1 MLNVTIEVNPLAGAI
16 GAEIRGVDLSQHM
29 HEATFEA
36 IHRAF
41 LEYQVLVFPDQER
54 LTIEQH
60 IAFAARFGSLAV
72 DPMVKSADGHP
83 ELLVLIKN
91 KDETRA
97 FGESWHSDNTYMG
110 CPPLGSFLLAREL
123 PPFGGDTQFSNQ
135 YAAYEALSPGLKQ
148 VLDGLEAVH
157 TAETYNK
164 SLASGRY
171 THEQGMRLRHD
182 AIMEAALRQQSVHPV
197 VRTHPETGRK
207 ALYVNA
213 AYTKNFAGWTAE
225 ESEPL
230 LKFLYGHA
238 IRSEFTCRIRWTPNA
253 LVCWDNRCTMHQAIN
268 DYHGHRRVMHRV
280 TAEGT
285 RPV

>member
-1 MLNVTIEVNPLAGAI
+1 MADETVEIRPLAGAI
-16 GAEIRGVDLSQHM
+16 GAEIRGVDLSR
-29 HEATFEA
+29 EIGAATFDA

-41 LEYQVLVFPDQER
+41 LDYLVLVFPEQNR

-60 IAFAARFGSLAV
+60 IAFAARFGPLAV
-72 DPMVKSADGHP
+72 DSFVKSAEGHP

-91 KDETRA
+91 KDEKRA
-97 FGESWHSDNTYMG
+97 FGESWHSDNTYMER
-110 CPPLGSFLLAREL
+110 PPLGSFLLAKDL

-135 YAAYEALSPGLKQ
+135 YAAYEALSPGLRLVVDRLK
-148 VLDGLEAVH
+148 AVH

-164 SLASGRY
+164 SLATGRY
-171 THEQGMRLRHD
+171 SHERGMRLRHD
-182 AIMEAALRQQSVHPV
+182 AVMRAALQTHSVHPV

-207 ALYVNA
+207 ALFVNA
-213 AYTKNFAGWTAE
+213 AYTKHFEGWTVE

-230 LKFLYGHA
+230 LKFLYSHA
-238 IRSEFTCRIRWTPNA
+238 VRSEFTCRVRWTPNA
-253 LVCWDNRCTMHQAIN
+253 LTCWDNRCTMHQAVN

-285 RPV
+285 RPI